1 MISYCLSTA
10 NKPKDDRTFRAST
23 SIISSVREGTFYAIC
38 VVDNDRY
45 FKNIKSSASLQDQQ
59 EKFGRHAIYG
69 MINGSRNTLF
79 SWWKTPNGRVKLKT
93 VVTESFGLLGVVMK
107 FSKVGILITF
117 DSPVGKEEG
126 HMTNSNTL
134 TITKISKFAVVELK
148 PTFLKMLSLVN
159 TLYCWFM

>member
-1 MISYCLSTA
+1 
-10 NKPKDDRTFRAST
+10 
-23 SIISSVREGTFYAIC
+23 
-38 VVDNDRY
+38 
-45 FKNIKSSASLQDQQ
+45 
-59 EKFGRHAIYG
+59 
-69 MINGSRNTLF
+69 
-79 SWWKTPNGRVKLKT
+79 
-93 VVTESFGLLGVVMK
+93 MK